1 MHVGCQIGAP
11 VARPETLGCPGSTLW
26 LGFASSTV
34 LVLLVLVLVQESI
47 LFSGLFGSC
56 PV

>member
-34 LVLLVLVLVQESI
+34 SVLLVLVLVQESI